1 MKKICFVALFFLSG
15 FVFASYAA
23 DEKLLLSVDD
33 AVKLAKENNISLKRS
48 EINLNAALR
57 SKNHSWNSVSPTLSL
72 GASSSVPLDFLT
84 S

>member
-57 SKNHSWNSVSPTLSL
+57 
-72 GASSSVPLDFLT
+72 
-84 S
+84 